1 MIRPIRVI
9 AGLLGIAML
18 ALLVNVSYIQVVAAG
33 DLREKTGNRR
43 VIVSQYDKERGPILV
58 GSQAIASSV
67 DLGEDLRFQ
76 RVYEQGEMYAPV
88 TGFMSM
94 VYGSTGLERAENQVL
109 SGSSPLLLGDRIEQ
123 LFAGKQSAGG
133 AVTTTIDPRAQQ
145 AAYRAL
151 GSKVG
156 SVVAIEPESGRILAM
171 VQSPSFDPNVL
182 ASHQASTVLAYHD
195 SLKADP
201 DKPLLNR
208 PIVSVNPPGSTFKLV
223 TAAAALAS
231 GRYTPESILPGPR
244 TYRLP
249 GTSTDL
255 RNWNDRACGSN
266 DEVTL
271 RRALEMSCNTAFAWL
286 GVQLGAE
293 ALRAQAQAF
302 GFDTGF
308 EIPLRAATSRFP
320 DDPDIPQTA
329 LAAIGQFDVRA
340 TALQMAMVA
349 AGIANDG
356 EVMMPTL
363 VSEIRSP
370 SLAILES
377 PTPIRFATA
386 LSPENARLLTAM
398 MQGVVEQ
405 GTGGNAAISGVGVAG
420 KSGTAQTSPDR
431 PSVAWF
437 VAFAPADAPTIAV
450 AVAVEDAATPEISGN
465 GLAAPIARSV
475 IDAVLP

>member
-1 MIRPIRVI
+1 MIRPIRVV
-9 AGLLGIAML
+9 AALLGIAMI
-18 ALLVNVSYIQVVAAG
+18 ALIINASYLQVVAAG
-33 DLREKTGNRR
+33 DLRERPGNRR
-43 VIVSQYDKERGPILV
+43 VIVSEYDKQRGPILV
-58 GSQAIASSV
+58 GSTAIASSV
-67 DLGEDLRFQ
+67 ELGEDLRFQ
-76 RVYEQGEMYAPV
+76 RVYEHGEMYAPV

-123 LFAGKQSAGG
+123 LFAGKRPVGG
-133 AVTTTIDPRAQQ
+133 AVTTTIDARAQQ
-145 AAYRAL
+145 AAYQAL
-151 GSKVG
+151 GNKIG
-156 SVVAIEPESGRILAM
+156 SVVAIEPATGRILAL
-171 VQSPSFDPNVL
+171 VQSPSFDPNEL
-182 ASHQASTVLAYHD
+182 ASHQASEVLAYHEA
-195 SLKADP
+195 LKSDP
-201 DKPLLNR
+201 SKPLLNR
-208 PIVSVNPPGSTFKLV
+208 PIVSLNPPGSTFKLV

-231 GRYTPESILPGPR
+231 GDYRPDSVLPGPR

-249 GTSTDL
+249 GTNTDL
-255 RNWNDRACGSN
+255 RNWNDRACGPN

-271 RRALEMSCNTAFAWL
+271 QRALEMSCNTAFAWL

-293 ALRAQAQAF
+293 ALRTQAQAF

-349 AGIANDG
+349 AGIANG
-356 EVMMPTL
+356 GQVMEPTL
-363 VSEIRSP
+363 VREIRSP
-370 SLAILES
+370 SLTVLEA
-377 PTPIRFATA
+377 PVPVPFATA
-386 LSPENARLLTAM
+386 LSAQHAQELTTM
-398 MQGVVEQ
+398 MEGVVRQ
-405 GTGGNAAISGVGVAG
+405 GTGGNAAISGIPVAG

-431 PSVAWF
+431 PSIAWF
-437 VAFAPADAPTIAV
+437 VAFAPADRPSIAV
-450 AVAVEDAATPEISGN
+450 AVAVEDAATSEISGN